1 VQNGQLAPRA
11 MTHGIREAI
20 AFGRSIGTAAWAFL
34 SSRRWLIAAM
44 LATCA
49 LLAVLTL
56 GQPKRLLLMQEPDVP
71 EEKFDEVQNLGI
83 VSGSSGSWFRRG
95 TSVDANVEKATNQV
109 PGLTLSAPAN
119 DNDLP
124 ESTRLTRRLD
134 AVRSRQNK
142 GAWLT
147 GKIDPGN
154 TSDPGRKADTD
165 ITIARQYSN
174 APLRPPARV
183 SPQKT
188 ADSSSNSLHSTPESV
203 FR

>member
-1 VQNGQLAPRA
+1 VQHGALAPRA
-11 MTHGIREAI
+11 ITHGIREAI
-20 AFGRSIGTAAWAFL
+20 AFGRSTGAAARAFL
-34 SSRRWLIAAM
+34 SSRRWLLAAM

-56 GQPKRLLLMQEPDVP
+56 GQPKRLLRLQEPEAP
-71 EEKFDEVQNLGI
+71 EEKFDDVKNLGI

-95 TSVDANVEKATNQV
+95 AAVDANVEKVTNQV
-109 PGLTLSAPAN
+109 PGLTLGAPTN
-119 DNDLP
+119 DSDLP

-154 TSDPGRKADTD
+154 TSDPGKKIDAGL
-165 ITIARQYSN
+165 TIARQYSN
-174 APLRPPARV
+174 APLRRPARV
-183 SPQKT
+183 SPPKT
-188 ADSSSNSLHSTPESV
+188 ADSGSDSLHSTPESV